1 MSAQMDPVT
10 AYNDRYSSAI
20 DRGLNT
26 VEVCVDDIGRL
37 LVRYDYTPGDPGC
50 LVGPADNWVEPSP
63 DEIELISATV
73 DGLPFSPTDQTVI
86 DEILQAIEHENGR
99 HWRPKYHRRA
109 PCPGGLYAG
118 SF

>member
-1 MSAQMDPVT
+1 M
-10 AYNDRYSSAI
+10 NDI
-20 DRGLNT
+20 L
-26 VEVCVDDIGRL
+26 VWIDDIGPL
-37 LVRYDYTPGDPGC
+37 NVRYDYSAGEPGC

-73 DGLPFSPTDQTVI
+73 DGLPFSPTDQSVI
-86 DEILQAIEHENGR
+86 DEILQAIEHERGR

-109 PCPGGLYAG
+109 PGPGGLYAG